1 MGVMAAG
8 AGIAAIGGIV
18 KSVKGAKQES
28 KAKKAIDSYVRQDL
42 TDANAFKDTRVSTLG
57 AELQREELARATAT
71 SVQALQQGGART
83 LGMGIGAVQEANVN
97 QSREIG
103 ADLDRQF
110 QQIEMAKATD
120 NQRIRDM
127 QEQRENADLAG
138 LGQQMA
144 VGQQNFM
151 SGIGDIAAAGG
162 VAARSGAP
170 SATGQSPYSENAFS
184 GTQKFLEDNKFS

>member
-1 MGVMAAG
+1 
-8 AGIAAIGGIV
+8 
-18 KSVKGAKQES
+18 
-28 KAKKAIDSYVRQDL
+28 
-42 TDANAFKDTRVSTLG
+42 
-57 AELQREELARATAT
+57 
-71 SVQALQQGGART
+71 
-83 LGMGIGAVQEANVN
+83 
-97 QSREIG
+97 
-103 ADLDRQF
+103 
-110 QQIEMAKATD
+110 
-120 NQRIRDM
+120 M